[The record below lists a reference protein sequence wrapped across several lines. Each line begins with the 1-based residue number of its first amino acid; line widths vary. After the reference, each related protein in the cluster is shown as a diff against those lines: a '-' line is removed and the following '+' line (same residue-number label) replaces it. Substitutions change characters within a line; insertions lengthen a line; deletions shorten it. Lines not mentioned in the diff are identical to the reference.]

1 MVSVLQTL
9 LLFLVGVVQAGLLLL
24 LAPLLSGMARVVRA
38 KFHSRR
44 GPPILQDYIDLGKL
58 LARGEVIPPE
68 AGVVFRI
75 TPYVLL
81 AAMLLV
87 AMAIPA
93 LMTRSPL
100 TATGDLIA
108 VIYLFAL
115 TRFFFA
121 LSGVDSGSMFAGIGA
136 GRETTLAVLNE
147 PVMVLSL
154 FVVALLAGSTN
165 LGVISASIFA
175 GPTPAF
181 AATGMAMVA
190 FAFAIFLEIGK
201 LPLDLVEAEQELQE
215 GPLTEYSGCALGL
228 IKWGL
233 YLKQTVMAALFLGIF
248 VPAGAAASLS
258 PLSLARAGGVLVLK
272 LVIVFLIFAL
282 IENTMARIR
291 FLSSSRLT
299 FMAATAALLAFAF
312 SLAGI

>member
-1 MVSVLQTL
+1 MQTA
-9 LLFLVGVVQAGLLLL
+9 LLFLVGLAQALLLLL
-24 LAPLLSGMARVVRA
+24 LAPLLSGMSRVLRA
-38 KFHSRR
+38 KFHSRQ
-44 GPPILQDYIDLGKL
+44 GPPILQDYRDLGKL
-58 LARGEVIPPE
+58 LARAEIIPAE
-68 AGVVFRI
+68 AGVVFRV

-81 AAMLLV
+81 VAMLLV

-93 LMTRSPL
+93 LMTRSPVN
-100 TATGDLIA
+100 ATGDLIG

-115 TRFFFA
+115 ARFFTA
-121 LSGVDSGSMFAGIGA
+121 LTGVDSGSMYAGIGA

-175 GPTPAF
+175 GPAPAF
-181 AATGMAMVA
+181 AATAMAMIA
-190 FAFAIFLEIGK
+190 FGFAIFLEMGK

-215 GPLTEYSGCALGL
+215 GPLTEYSGCSLGL
-228 IKWGL
+228 IKWGF
-233 YLKQTVMAALFLGIF
+233 YLKQTVTAAMFLGVF
-248 VPAGAAASLS
+248 VPAGAAATLA
-258 PLSLARAGGVLVLK
+258 PLPLALAAAALVLK
-272 LVIVFLIFAL
+272 LVIVFLAIAFV
-282 IENTMARIR
+282 ENTMARIR

-299 FMAATAALLAFAF
+299 FVAASAAMLAFAF

>member
-1 MVSVLQTL
+1 MQTV
-9 LLFLVGVVQAGLLLL
+9 LLFLVGLAQALLLLL
-24 LAPLLSGMARVVRA
+24 LAPLLSGMARVLRA
-38 KFHSRR
+38 KFHSRQ
-44 GPPILQDYIDLGKL
+44 GPPIIQDYLDLGKL
-58 LARGEVIPPE
+58 LARAEIIPAD
-68 AGVVFRI
+68 AGAVFRM

-81 AAMLLV
+81 VVMLLV

-93 LMTRSPL
+93 LMTRSPVS
-100 TATGDLIA
+100 ATGDLIA

-115 TRFFFA
+115 ARFFTA
-121 LSGVDSGSMFAGIGA
+121 LTGVDSASMYAGIGA
-136 GRETTLAVLNE
+136 ARETTLAVLNE

-175 GPTPAF
+175 GPAPAF
-181 AATGMAMVA
+181 AATAMAMIA
-190 FAFAIFLEIGK
+190 FGFAIFLEMGK

-233 YLKQTVMAALFLGIF
+233 YLKQTVTAALFLAVF
-248 VPAGAAASLS
+248 VPAGAAATLA
-258 PLSLARAGGVLVLK
+258 PLPLLLAAAALVLK
-272 LVIVFLIFAL
+272 LVIVFLAIAFV
-282 IENTMARIR
+282 ENTMARIR

-299 FMAATAALLAFAF
+299 FVAASAAMLAFAF

>member
-1 MVSVLQTL
+1 MQTA
-9 LLFLVGVVQAGLLLL
+9 LLFLVGLAQALLLLL
-24 LAPLLSGMARVVRA
+24 LAPLLSGMARVLRA
-38 KFHSRR
+38 KFHSRQ
-44 GPPILQDYIDLGKL
+44 GPPIIQDYLDLGKL
-58 LARGEVIPPE
+58 LARAEIIPAE
-68 AGVVFRI
+68 AGVVFRV

-81 AAMLLV
+81 VAMLLV

-93 LMTRSPL
+93 LMTRSPIN
-100 TATGDLIA
+100 ATGDLIA

-115 TRFFFA
+115 ARFFFA
-121 LSGVDSGSMFAGIGA
+121 LTGVDSGSMYAGIGA

-175 GPTPAF
+175 GPAPAF
-181 AATGMAMVA
+181 AATAMAMIA
-190 FAFAIFLEIGK
+190 FGFAIFVEMGK

-215 GPLTEYSGCALGL
+215 GPLTEYSGCSLGL
-228 IKWGL
+228 IKWGF
-233 YLKQTVMAALFLGIF
+233 YLKQTVTAAMFLGVF
-248 VPAGAAASLS
+248 VPAGAAATLA
-258 PLSLARAGGVLVLK
+258 PLPLALAAAALVLK
-272 LVIVFLIFAL
+272 LVIVFLAIAFV
-282 IENTMARIR
+282 ENTMARIR

-299 FMAATAALLAFAF
+299 FVAASAAMLAFAF

>member
-1 MVSVLQTL
+1 MVSTMQTT
-9 LLFLVGVVQAGLLLL
+9 LLFLVGVAQALLLLL
-24 LAPLLSGMARVVRA
+24 LAPLLSGMARVMRA
-38 KFHSRR
+38 KFHSRQ
-44 GPPILQDYIDLGKL
+44 GPPIVQDYRDLGKL
-58 LARGEVIPPE
+58 LARAEIIPAE
-68 AGVVFRI
+68 AGVAFRV

-81 AAMLLV
+81 VAMLLV

-93 LMTRSPL
+93 LITQSPVI
-100 TATGDLIA
+100 ATGDLISI
-108 VIYLFAL
+108 IYLFAL
-115 TRFFFA
+115 GRFFFA
-121 LSGVDSGSMFAGIGA
+121 LSGVDSGNMFAGIGA

-181 AATGMAMVA
+181 AATAMAMVA
-190 FAFAIFLEIGK
+190 FAFAIFVEMGK

-215 GPLTEYSGCALGL
+215 GPLTEYSGYALGL

-233 YLKQTVMAALFLGIF
+233 YLKQTVTAALFLGIF
-248 VPAGAAASLS
+248 VPVGAAATVS
-258 PLSLARAGGVLVLK
+258 PLSLAFAAVVLVLK
-272 LVIVFLIFAL
+272 LAIVFIAIAF
-282 IENTMARIR
+282 IENTMARTR

-299 FMAATAALLAFAF
+299 FVAASAALLAFAF

>member
-1 MVSVLQTL
+1 MQTA
-9 LLFLVGVVQAGLLLL
+9 LLFLVGLAQALLLLL
-24 LAPLLSGMARVVRA
+24 LAPLLSGMARVLRA
-38 KFHSRR
+38 KFHSRQ
-44 GPPILQDYIDLGKL
+44 GPPIIQDYLDLGKL
-58 LARGEVIPPE
+58 LARAEIIPAE
-68 AGVVFRI
+68 AGVVFRV

-81 AAMLLV
+81 VAMLLV

-93 LMTRSPL
+93 LMTRSPIN
-100 TATGDLIA
+100 ATGDLIA

-115 TRFFFA
+115 ARFFFA
-121 LSGVDSGSMFAGIGA
+121 LTGVDSGSMYAGIGA

-175 GPTPAF
+175 GPAPAF
-181 AATGMAMVA
+181 AATAMAMIA
-190 FAFAIFLEIGK
+190 FGFAIFVEMGK

-215 GPLTEYSGCALGL
+215 GPLTEYSGYALGL

-233 YLKQTVMAALFLGIF
+233 YLKQTVTAALFLAVF
-248 VPAGAAASLS
+248 VPAGAAATLA
-258 PLSLARAGGVLVLK
+258 PLPLALAAAALVLK
-272 LVIVFLIFAL
+272 LVIVFLAIAVV
-282 IENTMARIR
+282 ENTMARIR

-299 FMAATAALLAFAF
+299 FVAASAAMLAFAF
-312 SLAGI
+312 SLAGV

>member
-1 MVSVLQTL
+1 MQTV
-9 LLFLVGVVQAGLLLL
+9 LLFLVGLAQALLLLL
-24 LAPLLSGMARVVRA
+24 LAPLLSGMARVLRA
-38 KFHSRR
+38 KFHSRQ
-44 GPPILQDYIDLGKL
+44 GPPIIQDYLDLGKL
-58 LARGEVIPPE
+58 LARAEIIPAE
-68 AGVVFRI
+68 AGVVFRV

-81 AAMLLV
+81 VAMLLV

-93 LMTRSPL
+93 LMTRSPVN
-100 TATGDLIA
+100 ATGDLIG

-115 TRFFFA
+115 ARFFTA
-121 LSGVDSGSMFAGIGA
+121 LTGVDSGSMYAGIGA

-175 GPTPAF
+175 GPAPAF
-181 AATGMAMVA
+181 AATAMAMIA
-190 FAFAIFLEIGK
+190 FGFAIFLEMGK

-215 GPLTEYSGCALGL
+215 GPLTEYSGCSLGL
-228 IKWGL
+228 IKWGF
-233 YLKQTVMAALFLGIF
+233 YLKQTVTAAMFLGVF
-248 VPAGAAASLS
+248 VPAGAAATLA
-258 PLSLARAGGVLVLK
+258 PLPLALAAAALVLK
-272 LVIVFLIFAL
+272 LVIVFLAIAFV
-282 IENTMARIR
+282 ENTMARIR

-299 FMAATAALLAFAF
+299 FVAASAAMLAFAF

>member
-1 MVSVLQTL
+1 MQTA
-9 LLFLVGVVQAGLLLL
+9 LLFLVGLAQALLLLL
-24 LAPLLSGMARVVRA
+24 LAPLLSGMARVLRA
-38 KFHSRR
+38 KFHSRQ
-44 GPPILQDYIDLGKL
+44 GPPIIQDYLDLGKL
-58 LARGEVIPPE
+58 LARAEIIPAD
-68 AGVVFRI
+68 AGAVFRM

-81 AAMLLV
+81 VAMLLV

-93 LMTRSPL
+93 LMTRSPVS
-100 TATGDLIA
+100 ATGDLIA
-108 VIYLFAL
+108 IIYLFAL
-115 TRFFFA
+115 ARFFTA
-121 LSGVDSGSMFAGIGA
+121 LTGVDSGSMYAGIGA

-175 GPTPAF
+175 GPAPAF
-181 AATGMAMVA
+181 AATAMAMIA
-190 FAFAIFLEIGK
+190 FGFAIFVEMGK

-215 GPLTEYSGCALGL
+215 GPLTEYSGYALGL

-233 YLKQTVMAALFLGIF
+233 YLKQTVTAALFLAVF
-248 VPAGAAASLS
+248 VPAGAAATLA
-258 PLSLARAGGVLVLK
+258 PLPLALAAAALVLK
-272 LVIVFLIFAL
+272 LVIVFLAIAFV
-282 IENTMARIR
+282 ENTMARIR

-299 FMAATAALLAFAF
+299 FVAASAAMLAFAF